1 MSQPPVAVVPHIIET
16 KPSTPALGTHR
27 PLISICTPVYNEEDN
42 VERCV
47 AAVRELFAGALSD
60 CDYEHIFTDNHS
72 TDATF
77 SRLAAIAATD
87 PRVRVLRFSRNF
99 GYQRSILANYKHAAG
114 DAAIQLDCDLEDPPA
129 IAAEF
134 VRLWRR
140 GYKVVY
146 GVRRSRIEPRVVQLA
161 RKSFYRLLAMISEDS
176 LPQDAGDFRLIDR
189 RVIDVLAKIHDPN
202 IYIRGRVSAMGFS
215 QIGVDYHRDARIA
228 GTTKFNVWRLMS
240 LAIDATLSHSVVPLR
255 VATGVGLLMF
265 ILAGAMMVFYAVAR
279 LAWGSDWPSG
289 FTTLAVLLLL
299 AIGLNGLFLGII
311 GEYLARIYRHL
322 KDTSDVVIE
331 QTIPAIEDEALK
343 NPQAAAERASPQGAA
358 RQ

>member
-1 MSQPPVAVVPHIIET
+1 MSQPTRTNEQQILEP
-16 KPSTPALGTHR
+16 KPPASPAGGRR

-42 VERCV
+42 IDRCV
-47 AAVRELFAGALSD
+47 QAVRELFSGALSD
-60 CDYEHIFTDNHS
+60 CDYEHVFTDNHS

-77 SRLAAIAATD
+77 PRLAVIASAD
-87 PRVRVLRFSRNF
+87 PRVRVIRFSRNF
-99 GYQRSILANYKHAAG
+99 GYQRSILAGYKRALG
-114 DAAIQLDCDLEDPPA
+114 DAAIQLDCDLEDPPR

-146 GVRRSRIEPRVVQLA
+146 GVRRSRVEPWLVQVV
-161 RKSFYRLLAMISEDS
+161 RKAFYRVLSAISEDP

-189 RVIDVLAKIHDPN
+189 QVIDALAGIHDPN
-202 IYIRGRVSAMGFS
+202 IYIRGRVSAMGFA
-215 QIGVDYHRDARIA
+215 QIGVDYDRDARVA
-228 GTTKFNVWRLMS
+228 GKTKFNMWRLMS

-255 VATGVGLLMF
+255 IATGVGLTLSV
-265 ILAGAMMVFYAVAR
+265 LAGAMILFYAVAR
-279 LAWGSDWPSG
+279 FAWGSSWPSG

-322 KDTSDVVIE
+322 KDSTDVIVE
-331 QTIPAIEDEALK
+331 HELPAKLRDSADA
-343 NPQAAAERASPQGAA
+343 PTAAVEKSLVG
-358 RQ
+358 